1 MLLLLRNDDQKVVLV
16 SRSKD
21 PLVVDKK
28 VGLVP
33 RSKDPLVVDKKAV
46 LVPTRWKD
54 LLEDLALTPKPKE
67 EALMVKGLEQVQA
80 LMVKGFEQV
89 QGKAQMVF

>member
-1 MLLLLRNDDQKVVLV
+1 MPWQLCFPPQTEKELELWKGSDDGSICSWVAAHKELKMLLLLRDDDQKVVLV

-46 LVPTRWKD
+46 LVPTR
-54 LLEDLALTPKPKE
+54 
-67 EALMVKGLEQVQA
+67 
-80 LMVKGFEQV
+80 
-89 QGKAQMVF
+89 

>member
-21 PLVVDKK
+21 PVVDKK

-33 RSKDPLVVDKKAV
+33 RSKDPLVD
-46 LVPTRWKD
+46 
-54 LLEDLALTPKPKE
+54 
-67 EALMVKGLEQVQA
+67 
-80 LMVKGFEQV
+80 
-89 QGKAQMVF
+89 